1 MNETSHPR
9 RAESSRPAGFG
20 ASPPAAQLSLK
31 MGTYKPANV
40 CDIPDTA
47 GAGRAYCIC
56 SMAGLPIDT
65 ENHLTLS
72 TREATSFMVIFGRDP
87 QACAA

>member
-1 MNETSHPR
+1 MRHPT
-9 RAESSRPAGFG
+9 RAGLSLRGLPALVVP
-20 ASPPAAQLSLK
+20 PPAAQLSLK
-31 MGTYKPANV
+31 MGTYKPASV

-56 SMAGLPIDT
+56 SMAGLPIGT

-72 TREATSFMVIFGRDP
+72 TREATSFMVIFGRDL

>member
-1 MNETSHPR
+1 MRHPT
-9 RAESSRPAGFG
+9 RAGLTPGLLVLVLSQ
-20 ASPPAAQLSLK
+20 PAAQLSLK
-31 MGTYKPANV
+31 MGTYKPASV

-65 ENHLTLS
+65 ENHLKLS
-72 TREATSFMVIFGRDP
+72 ARKAASFTVIFGRDP